1 MITVLPTGRGGWT
14 FTTVLIQRTM
24 TTIGK
29 RYLDRTKS
37 KDEQRILDTRTR
49 SVISAVLTGKQG
61 KAAS

>member
-1 MITVLPTGRGGWT
+1 
-14 FTTVLIQRTM
+14 M

-29 RYLDRTKS
+29 RYLDRTKG

-49 SVISAVLTGKQG
+49 SVLSAVLTEKQG